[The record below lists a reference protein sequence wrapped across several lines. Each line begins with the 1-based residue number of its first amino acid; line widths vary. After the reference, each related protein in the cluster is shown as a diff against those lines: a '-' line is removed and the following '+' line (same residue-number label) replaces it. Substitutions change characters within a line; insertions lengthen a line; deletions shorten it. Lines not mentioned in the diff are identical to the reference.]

1 MKEVILRKKKKNA
14 KSNLIVE
21 FSNEILEIPY
31 EETTNE
37 KCIKKY
43 TEKSTRKNTKKNNN
57 KSTNENTNKSA
68 NENANESINENA
80 LQNGFNS
87 TIYKNKYF
95 LQFIISSIIATIFI
109 LILIYQIYKL
119 KQNEK
124 ISKELLN
131 NYSLTSLY
139 QREENVTIEK
149 QSVLIEN
156 PFVIGIIKISKIGL
170 NYPIIS
176 ETNSD
181 LLKISLCRFSGPMPN
196 EYGNLCIV
204 GHNFVDNKFFSNLY
218 KLENGDIV
226 EIYDLFGNKIN
237 YSVFNKFEVKAND
250 LSCIDQNVNNER
262 IITLITCNNL
272 NGKRTVIKAKEI
284 I

>member
-1 MKEVILRKKKKNA
+1 MKQVILKKKKKNA

-31 EETTNE
+31 EETISE
-37 KCIKKY
+37 KY
-43 TEKSTRKNTKKNNN
+43 TEKNTKKNNN
-57 KSTNENTNKSA
+57 KSTNENTNKNA
-68 NENANESINENA
+68 NENNNENA
-80 LQNGFNS
+80 LQNRFNK

-139 QREENVTIEK
+139 QREENITIEK